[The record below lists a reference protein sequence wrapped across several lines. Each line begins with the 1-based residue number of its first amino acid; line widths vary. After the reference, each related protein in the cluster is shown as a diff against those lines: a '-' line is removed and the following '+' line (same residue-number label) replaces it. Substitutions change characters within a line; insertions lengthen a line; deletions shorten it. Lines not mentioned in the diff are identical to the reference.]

1 MIRNHQQQILAHLK
15 QGNTI
20 TQAEAIDLYKC
31 YRLSSVI
38 NRLRSIGHD
47 IVTHDKPNQ
56 GSKGIHARY
65 ELKMEVMA

>member
-1 MIRNHQQQILAHLK
+1 MNTTHQQQILAHLK
-15 QGNTI
+15 QGSTL

-47 IVTHDKPNQ
+47 IVTHDEPNQ

-65 ELKMEVMA
+65 ELKGVDA